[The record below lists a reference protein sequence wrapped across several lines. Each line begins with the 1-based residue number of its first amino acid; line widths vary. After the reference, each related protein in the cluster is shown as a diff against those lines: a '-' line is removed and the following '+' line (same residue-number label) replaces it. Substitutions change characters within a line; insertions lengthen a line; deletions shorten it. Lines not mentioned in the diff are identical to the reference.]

1 MSKSTI
7 SSALG
12 ISDVSNKR
20 IERLVTDKW
29 ESEDTVSDS
38 MIASA
43 EDIRMEEFGET
54 NEPVSMHEKRMI
66 MIGYYIGVKQAEMQ
80 MRKKAMEM
88 LMERHMEELKAKLG
102 RSIREDEDED

>member
-1 MSKSTI
+1 MSNSI

-12 ISDVSNKR
+12 ISDVYNKR

-29 ESEDTVSDS
+29 ESEDRVSDS
-38 MIASA
+38 MIAAA
-43 EDIRMEEFGET
+43 EDVRMEEFGET
-54 NEPVSMHEKRMI
+54 SEPISMHEKRMI

-88 LMERHMEELKAKLG
+88 LMEKHMEELKAKFN
-102 RSIREDEDED
+102 RSVRDEDEG

>member
-12 ISDVSNKR
+12 ISDVYNKR
-20 IERLVTDKW
+20 IERLVLDKW

-38 MIASA
+38 MIAAA
-43 EDIRMEEFGET
+43 EDIRMDEFGET
-54 NEPVSMHEKRMI
+54 SEPISMHEKRMI

-88 LMERHMEELKAKLG
+88 LIEKQMEELKAKLG
-102 RSIREDEDED
+102 RSIRKDEDEG

>member
-43 EDIRMEEFGET
+43 EDIRMDEFGET
-54 NEPVSMHEKRMI
+54 NEPISMHEKRMI
-66 MIGYYIGVKQAEMQ
+66 MIGYYVGLKQAEMQ
-80 MRKKAMEM
+80 FRKKAMEM
-88 LMERHMEELKAKLG
+88 LMERHMEELKAKFN
-102 RSIREDEDED
+102 RSMQDEDED

>member
-1 MSKSTI
+1 MSNSI

-12 ISDVSNKR
+12 ISDVYNKR

-54 NEPVSMHEKRMI
+54 NEPISMHEKRMI

-80 MRKKAMEM
+80 IRKKAMEM
-88 LMERHMEELKAKLG
+88 LMDRHIEELKAKLG
-102 RSIREDEDED
+102 RTIRGNEDED

>member
-1 MSKSTI
+1 MSNSI

-12 ISDVSNKR
+12 ISDVYNKR

-29 ESEDTVSDS
+29 ESEDRVSDS
-38 MIASA
+38 MIAAA

-54 NEPVSMHEKRMI
+54 NEPISMHEKRMI

-88 LMERHMEELKAKLG
+88 LMDRHMEELKAKLG
-102 RSIREDEDED
+102 RSMRDEDGD

>member
-1 MSKSTI
+1 MSNSI

-12 ISDVSNKR
+12 ISDVYNKR

-43 EDIRMEEFGET
+43 EDIRMDEFGET
-54 NEPVSMHEKRMI
+54 NEPISMHEKRMI

-80 MRKKAMEM
+80 IRKKAMEM
-88 LMERHMEELKAKLG
+88 LMDRHIEELKAKLG
-102 RSIREDEDED
+102 RSIRGNEDED

>member
-12 ISDVSNKR
+12 ISDVYNKR
-20 IERLVTDKW
+20 IERLVLDKW

-54 NEPVSMHEKRMI
+54 SEPLSMHEKRM
-66 MIGYYIGVKQAEMQ
+66 MMVGYYIGVKQAEMQ
-80 MRKKAMEM
+80 LRRKAMEM
-88 LMERHMEELKAKLG
+88 LVERHVEELKTKFG
-102 RSIREDEDED
+102 RSIGEDED

>member
-12 ISDVSNKR
+12 ISDVYNKR
-20 IERLVTDKW
+20 IERLVLDKW

-54 NEPVSMHEKRMI
+54 SEPLSMHEKRM
-66 MIGYYIGVKQAEMQ
+66 MMVGYYIGVKQAEMQ
-80 MRKKAMEM
+80 LRRKAMEM
-88 LMERHMEELKAKLG
+88 LVERHVEELKAKFG
-102 RSIREDEDED
+102 RSIEDDED